1 MSVFQQIVFFVYHH
15 LPSLLKDKIIEHN
28 EKQRMVYW
36 QECFKT
42 KVSREEVDKLFLRMD
57 IHSDIMIHSSL
68 PEIGDIKLKH
78 ITDNLQK
85 YVLDRGH
92 TVLCP
97 ALPVKGSTLDF
108 LASITEFDVRT
119 APNAMGRVSRF
130 YGRQN
135 GAKRS
140 LSPTHSVIA
149 LGDLAEYYTRDHHKS
164 ETPFSKDSPYF
175 KLILRG
181 GKILMFGAAL
191 KHLTFSHMPEDMIG
205 EDDFPVHV
213 YDPQRFEIDV
223 INEDGVRVKGMF
235 RGHSHSSGRKRDSSE
250 IMGVIR
256 KLPSTKVSKLGCG
269 EVLLLDS
276 RDVILCML
284 TQLKSGVTTM
294 GHRKVS
300 ASCKEKA
307 DEWIRYIK
315 GL

>member
-1 MSVFQQIVFFVYHH
+1 MSSVSRLKASVFQL
-15 LPSLLKDKIIEHN
+15 LPGGVQSKILAYN
-28 EKQRMVYW
+28 ENKKTEYW
-36 QECFKT
+36 RECFKT
-42 KVSREEVDKLFLRMD
+42 KVSREEVDELFLRMD
-57 IHSDIMIHSSL
+57 IHSDVMIHSSL

-108 LASITEFDVRT
+108 LASITEFDVKT

-130 YGRQN
+130 YGRQS

-164 ETPFSKDSPYF
+164 ETPFSHDSPYF

-213 YDPQRFEIDV
+213 YDPRRFEIDV
-223 INEDGVRVKGMF
+223 INENGVRVKGLF

-256 KLPSTKVSKLGCG
+256 NLPSTKVFKIGCG

-284 TQLKSGVTTM
+284 TQLKYGVTTM